1 MTSYKCQD
9 KIKKIGHSLGGH
21 DDSLFSYLVG
31 RYALAYGTN
40 LSRFQMPVNGKAPA
54 DRKSS
59 MVRMA
64 HNLKEANT
72 NSARVRASKASS
84 YNGLAN
90 DMIEESAYLD
100 LRKKIDGGGK
110 IGTYTML
117 SQIEELNKI
126 DRFGSIGHDLWE
138 KNK

>member
-1 MTSYKCQD
+1 M
-9 KIKKIGHSLGGH
+9 KIGHGVGLH

-40 LSRFQMPVNGKAPA
+40 LSRFQMPINGKTPS

-59 MVRMA
+59 MYRMS

-72 NSARVRASKASS
+72 ASARVRASKASS

-90 DMIEESAYLD
+90 DMIEESSYLE
-100 LRKKIDGGGK
+100 LRKKIDSGGR
-110 IGTYTML
+110 IGTFTKL
-117 SQIEELNKI
+117 SQIEELNRS
-126 DRFGSIGHDLWE
+126 DRYQSAGHDIWE
-138 KNK
+138 RNN